1 MMIVLLHCDNVIND
15 KIIRLSCYCCVSI
28 VVFHC
33 YILMILS
40 LIISSDYHV
49 IVVSHDV
56 LSGVYLRYN
65 NAVRV

>member
-1 MMIVLLHCDNVIND
+1 MTKLSHCDNVIND
-15 KIIRLSCYCCVSI
+15 EIIRLSRYCCVSI

-33 YILMILS
+33 YTAITLS
-40 LIISSDYHV
+40 LIILSDYHI
-49 IVVSHDV
+49 IVVFDDV